1 MDTLIMPSKVAAL
14 EELKQNPF
22 DRICRRIFLKLLNK
36 IDEGQI
42 IIDEGGRQHRFGN
55 PVDGFQA
62 RIQVRHPRF
71 YAKAVWG
78 GSVGAA
84 EAYMAGL
91 WTTDNLANSLRILIR
106 NQKVF
111 EDMDKGWTYLMAPL
125 HGLYHALNRN
135 TRSGSRQNIVAHYDL
150 GNDFYQL
157 FLDETMTYS
166 SGIFE
171 KAQSSLEE
179 AAIAKYDR
187 ICRKLKL
194 SADDHVL
201 EIGTGWGGFA
211 IHAVE
216 NYGAHIT
223 TTTISDQQFDS
234 AQRRFAKAGI
244 SDRIRLLK
252 KDYRDLTGQYD
263 KLVSIEMIEAVG
275 HQYLSTF
282 LECCSRLL
290 KDDGLMALQAITI
303 TDQAYD
309 QHTRSVDFIKRYI
322 FPGSCLTSVTA
333 ISDALT
339 KHTDMN
345 IVHLEDITAHYA
357 RTLREW
363 RNRFNGNIDAVRSLG
378 YSDAFIR
385 MWYYYLCYCEAG
397 FTERYIGDVQMLL
410 TKPRHQDFIYPD
422 WKQF

>member
-1 MDTLIMPSKVAAL
+1 MDTLIMPSKVPAL

-42 IIDEGGRQHRFGN
+42 VLDEGGRQHRFGN
-55 PVDGFQA
+55 PRDGLQA

-91 WTTDNLANSLRILIR
+91 WTTDDLTNTLRIVIH

-111 EDMDKGWTYLMAPL
+111 EDMDMGWTYLMAPI
-125 HGLYHALNRN
+125 HGLYHTLNRN

-171 KAQSSLEE
+171 GEQSSLEE

-194 SADDHVL
+194 SAEDHVL

-211 IHAVE
+211 IHAVQ
-216 NYGAHIT
+216 NYGVYVT
-223 TTTISDQQFDS
+223 TTTISDQQFNH
-234 AQRRFAKAGI
+234 ARRRFVKAGI
-244 SDRIRLLK
+244 TDRIRLLK

-282 LECCSRLL
+282 FECCSRLL
-290 KDDGLMALQAITI
+290 KNDGLMALQAITI

-322 FPGSCLTSVTA
+322 FPGSCLTSITA

-345 IVHLEDITAHYA
+345 LVHLEDITSHYA
-357 RTLREW
+357 HTLREW
-363 RNRFNGNIDAVRSLG
+363 RKRFLANIDAVRSLG

-385 MWYYYLCYCEAG
+385 MWHYYLSYCEAG

-410 TKPRHQDFIYPD
+410 AKPRYQNLVYPD
-422 WKQF
+422 